1 MGLAFW
7 ISYLVC
13 MKGGTPDFLIFILIY
28 RLTLDVLYYII
39 LSRLLNKKYLWRYNV
54 NNGLCKILY
63 NIDNNII
70 ISRGVCRSNA
80 MIQLF
85 KRLKCFFNKANC
97 VLALVDVYP
106 DSTLRK
112 FRCEIC
118 KRVRYEFNVRE

>member
-1 MGLAFW
+1 
-7 ISYLVC
+7 
-13 MKGGTPDFLIFILIY
+13 
-28 RLTLDVLYYII
+28 VLYYII

-63 NIDNNII
+63 NIGNNII

-85 KRLKCFFNKANC
+85 KRLKCFFKKADC

-112 FRCEIC
+112 FRCETC